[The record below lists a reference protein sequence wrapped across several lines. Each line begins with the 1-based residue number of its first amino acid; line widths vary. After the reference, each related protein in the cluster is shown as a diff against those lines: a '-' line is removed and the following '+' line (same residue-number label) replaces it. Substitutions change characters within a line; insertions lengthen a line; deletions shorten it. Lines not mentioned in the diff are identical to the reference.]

1 MPDWKHNSNTQGKQ
15 LSFNIP
21 EVGSFE
27 ELGLSIVIVVCVEIS
42 ENLKFKAKNI

>member
-27 ELGLSIVIVVCVEIS
+27 ELGLTIVIVVHEIS
-42 ENLKFKAKNI
+42 EYLKFKAKNT

>member
-27 ELGLSIVIVVCVEIS
+27 ELGLTIVIVVREIS
-42 ENLKFKAKNI
+42 EYLKFKAKNI